1 MRSLASM
8 RRLLRQWF
16 GQGGVDGGAG
26 GGGGGGAEGGA
37 STPSSDSR
45 PAGTVMPSVEAGQ
58 DLRALE
64 QRLWRLLMQPAVAS
78 TGRVHLLD
86 LGMMRDRLGSGWTA
100 LRPRVL
106 TAADSI
112 IDRYLTRNDI
122 RFRTAGD
129 DYILV
134 FASLERHAAALV
146 CARIAQ
152 ELLHLFLGDDRSADL
167 RVSTAVGVADGQI
180 RFEHALASTLLAE
193 ARLRAEPAGGR
204 EASSSA
210 SVNGTTGGTTGGT
223 AGGAVYDAYADGS
236 PMVTGPIFYAE
247 EAGGKARP
255 VLRQLRLS
263 PDDAGRFGIRYRPV
277 WDITQQVISTY
288 MGTPVRIFPDDSFI
302 EGAAALNSLSDA
314 MEILQLDAD
323 ALVGSVEILNGLFRN
338 KSRLMMSVPICFE
351 TLAARRTRLPFL
363 EICQSIPDYLRRF
376 LIFELLRFPPG
387 VPTGRLSELL
397 HEIRPYCRWTFM
409 RVEFKSQSLSGFAG
423 TGLNGITVAMP
434 ADRSAEA
441 RLMEEMNGIVTA
453 AERAGLMIC
462 VAGLSTTSM
471 VVAARA
477 SGVRLVAGNRIG
489 PPQDRPRAMIRFDW
503 PDLYRDGEEE

>member
-1 MRSLASM
+1 M
-8 RRLLRQWF
+8 RRLVRRWF
-16 GQGGVDGGAG
+16 SQTGAAG
-26 GGGGGGAEGGA
+26 PL
-37 STPSSDSR
+37 PSSAAGHSANTPRTMPTEESR
-45 PAGTVMPSVEAGQ
+45 QE
-58 DLRALE
+58 LRALE
-64 QRLWRLLMQPAVAS
+64 QRLWRLLMQPSVAS

-86 LGMMRDRLGSGWTA
+86 LGMMRDRLGVGWPA

-106 TAADSI
+106 TAADTI

-146 CARIAQ
+146 CARVAQ
-152 ELLHLFLGDDRSADL
+152 ELLQLFLGDDRAADL
-167 RVSTAVGVADGQI
+167 RVSTAVGVLDGKI
-180 RFEHALASTLLAE
+180 RFEHALATVLLAE
-193 ARLRAEPAGGR
+193 ARLGVEPAGAR
-204 EASSSA
+204 SHEQENASA
-210 SVNGTTGGTTGGT
+210 SAIG
-223 AGGAVYDAYADGS
+223 AGQDGFPLMSGAILYADDG
-236 PMVTGPIFYAE
+236 
-247 EAGGKARP
+247 GGKAKP

-277 WDITQQVISTY
+277 WDIGQQVISTY
-288 MGTPVRIFPDDSFI
+288 MGTPVRIFPDESFI
-302 EGAAALNSLSDA
+302 EGVAALNSLTDA

-397 HEIRPYCRWTFM
+397 HEVRPYCRWTFM
-409 RVEFKSQSLSGFAG
+409 RMDFKPQSFSGLAG

-462 VAGLSTTSM
+462 VTGLSTTSM

-477 SGVRLVAGNRIG
+477 SGVKLVAGNRIG
-489 PPQDRPRAMIRFDW
+489 PPQDRPRSMIRFDW
-503 PDLYRDGEEE
+503 PDLFRDEEE

>member
-1 MRSLASM
+1 M
-8 RRLLRQWF
+8 RRLLRRWF
-16 GQGGVDGGAG
+16 SEAGAAG
-26 GGGGGGAEGGA
+26 PLPA
-37 STPSSDSR
+37 SAAGHPNAGHPNNAAR
-45 PAGTVMPSVEAGQ
+45 PAPTEENRQ
-58 DLRALE
+58 ELRALE

-86 LGMMRDRLGSGWTA
+86 LGMMRDRLGGGWPA

-106 TAADSI
+106 SAADTI

-134 FASLERHAAALV
+134 FASLDRHAAALV
-146 CARIAQ
+146 CARVAQ
-152 ELLHLFLGDDRSADL
+152 ELLQLFLGDDRSADL

-180 RFEHALASTLLAE
+180 RFEHALATVLLAG
-193 ARLRAEPAGGR
+193 ARQSAEPAGAPGGER
-204 EASSSA
+204 QDAAASA
-210 SVNGTTGGTTGGT
+210 
-223 AGGAVYDAYADGS
+223 GAVEPDGFPLMS
-236 PMVTGPIFYAE
+236 GAILYTEDG
-247 EAGGKARP
+247 GGKARP

-277 WDITQQVISTY
+277 WDIGQQAISTY
-288 MGTPVRIFPDDSFI
+288 MGTPVRIFPDGSFI
-302 EGAAALNSLSDA
+302 EGSAALTSLTDA

-323 ALVGSVEILNGLFRN
+323 ALVESVEILNGLFRN

-397 HEIRPYCRWTFM
+397 HEVSPYCRWTFM
-409 RVEFKSQSLSGFAG
+409 RMEFKAQSFSGLAG

-441 RLMEEMNGIVTA
+441 RLMEELNGIVTA

-477 SGVRLVAGNRIG
+477 SGVKLVAGNRIG
-489 PPQDRPRAMIRFDW
+489 PPQDRPRSMVRFDW
-503 PDLYRDGEEE
+503 PDLFRDGDDE

>member
-1 MRSLASM
+1 MKRSLASM

-16 GQGGVDGGAG
+16 GQGGTGGEMA
-26 GGGGGGAEGGA
+26 GGA
-37 STPSSDSR
+37 SPPSSVGH
-45 PAGTVMPSVEAGQ
+45 PARTVRPSVEAEQ
-58 DLRALE
+58 ELRALE

-86 LGMMRDRLGSGWTA
+86 LGMMRDRLGTGWTV

-106 TAADSI
+106 TAADGI

-134 FASLERHAAALV
+134 FASLERQAASLV

-152 ELLHLFLGDDRSADL
+152 ELLQLFLGDDRSADL

-180 RFEHALASTLLAE
+180 RFEHALATSLLAE
-193 ARLRAEPAGGR
+193 ARLRTEPAGG
-204 EASSSA
+204 SA
-210 SVNGTTGGTTGGT
+210 GS
-223 AGGAVYDAYADGS
+223 AFADGS
-236 PMVTGPIFYAE
+236 PAMTGPIFYAE
-247 EAGGKARP
+247 DAGGKARP

-288 MGTPVRIFPDDSFI
+288 MGTPVRIFPDESFI
-302 EGAAALNSLSDA
+302 EGTAALNSLSDA
-314 MEILQLDAD
+314 VEILQLDAD
-323 ALVGSVEILNGLFRN
+323 ALVESVEILNGLFRN
-338 KSRLMMSVPICFE
+338 KSRLLMSVPICFE

-409 RVEFKSQSLSGFAG
+409 RVEFKLQSFSGFAG

-441 RLMEEMNGIVTA
+441 RLMEEMNAIVTA

-477 SGVRLVAGNRIG
+477 SGVRLVAGNCIG
-489 PPQDRPRAMIRFDW
+489 PPQDRPRSMIRFDW

>member
-1 MRSLASM
+1 MKRSLALM

-16 GQGGVDGGAG
+16 SQGWAAG
-26 GGGGGGAEGGA
+26 ELAGEA
-37 STPSSDSR
+37 SPPSSVGQ
-45 PAGTVMPSVEAGQ
+45 PARTVRPSVEAGQ
-58 DLRALE
+58 ELRVLE

-86 LGMMRDRLGSGWTA
+86 LGMMRDRLGTGWTA
-100 LRPRVL
+100 LRPRIL
-106 TAADSI
+106 TAADGI
-112 IDRYLTRNDI
+112 IDRHLTRNDI

-134 FASLERHAAALV
+134 FASLERHAASLV

-152 ELLHLFLGDDRSADL
+152 ELLQLFLGDDRSADL

-180 RFEHALASTLLAE
+180 RFEHAFATSLLAE
-193 ARLRAEPAGGR
+193 ARARTELAGG
-204 EASSSA
+204 SA
-210 SVNGTTGGTTGGT
+210 GGS
-223 AGGAVYDAYADGS
+223 AGGAFADGS
-236 PMVTGPIFYAE
+236 PVMTGPIFYAE
-247 EAGGKARP
+247 DAGGKARP
-255 VLRQLRLS
+255 VLRQLRLP
-263 PDDAGRFGIRYRPV
+263 PDDAARFGIRYRPV

-288 MGTPVRIFPDDSFI
+288 MGTPVRIFPDESFI
-302 EGAAALNSLSDA
+302 EGTAALNSLSDA

-323 ALVGSVEILNGLFRN
+323 ALVESVEILNGLFRN
-338 KSRLMMSVPICFE
+338 KSRLLMSVPICFE

-409 RVEFKSQSLSGFAG
+409 RVEFKSQSFSGFAG

-434 ADRSAEA
+434 ADRSAEV

-489 PPQDRPRAMIRFDW
+489 PPQDRPRSMIRFDW